1 MKVSLWTLNESYQ
14 ALARLASRELPKE
27 QFKITF
33 KLARIFKDAK
43 RYIDRWGQED
53 IAPLMARFN
62 IKQMPDGSLLKLDKP
77 EEKATADQ
85 IEAFNKAA
93 KAIMQEEVCELVGDH
108 YGAFQAEE
116 LLKVVSISS
125 LDLGLLYGWLI
136 DGELPEDAQEEKA
149 IGASA

>member
-53 IAPLMARFN
+53 IA
-62 IKQMPDGSLLKLDKP
+62 LLKLDKP

>member
-1 MKVSLWTLNESYQ
+1 
-14 ALARLASRELPKE
+14 
-27 QFKITF
+27 
-33 KLARIFKDAK
+33 
-43 RYIDRWGQED
+43 
-53 IAPLMARFN
+53 MARFN

-136 DGELPEDAQEEKA
+136 DGELPEDLPEEKS